1 MDYVPCPTLRLRK
14 RRKENAKRAENPPK
28 VRSKT
33 YDLASQKHTGHVIE
47 NGAKHSRARTGL
59 ATVTLTLVNNV
70 CCLIITVELYQFRTR
85 AFRWIP
91 TPITQC

>member
-59 ATVTLTLVNNV
+59 ATVTQTFQNLSNDDVHIKILKAVMPK
-70 CCLIITVELYQFRTR
+70 RH
-85 AFRWIP
+85 
-91 TPITQC
+91 